1 MRRFTAFFTAF
12 VLIFAFSSCTTVS
25 VEETTYNSEEAEII
39 TQAPVQDT
47 TVSYEETTAVQATL
61 APETTTAG
69 AATEAT
75 TAESTTVPP
84 VTEAQTTAPAKE
96 DVTQWDTARV
106 IEFYK
111 NAASATGS
119 SVKSSQTVGLSD
131 ISVNNG
137 QLDGVF
143 SFVTPILS
151 SFLSSSA
158 TVTDGITGDFG
169 KLTAADAVSAAAYE
183 ASGGTAVEI
192 TLNEQTDTGSSD
204 NRDGS
209 VAHGI
214 YIVGDLL
221 SVMGQLKSKGLPIDI
236 DTEKAVIKYTDPVIR
251 VLVSDDG
258 KIVNGTWSCT
268 VEISLSDYKFAGSPV
283 DSTVVVL
290 NNKITVNGG
299 FTL

>member
-1 MRRFTAFFTAF
+1 MRRFTAFFTAL

-25 VEETTYNSEEAEII
+25 VEETTYNSEEAEIT
-39 TQAPVQDT
+39 TQAPLQET
-47 TVSYEETTAVQATL
+47 TVSYVETTAVQATL
-61 APETTTAG
+61 APETTTA
-69 AATEAT
+69 EAT

-169 KLTAADAVSAAAYE
+169 KLTVSDAVSAVAYE

-299 FTL
+299 FAS